1 LPDFA
6 IRLARPEES
15 AAIVALIHAAFAEYR
30 GRLRPESGALSETS
44 ETIAAAFGDHWI
56 AVAERNGALVGAV
69 LYTRRGDDLYLGRLS
84 TLPEHRGQ
92 GIAASLIAYAER
104 HARDLGAAAVTL
116 GVRIALP
123 GNLNFFQ
130 ALGYREIGRDTHAGF
145 DRPTSIRLAKRLD
158 PR

>member
-1 LPDFA
+1 MPGVT

-30 GRLRPESGALSETS
+30 GRLEPESGALSETS
-44 ETIAAAFGDHWI
+44 ETIAAAFGDHWV
-56 AVAERNGALVGAV
+56 AVAERDGTLVGAV
-69 LYTRRGDDLYLGRLS
+69 LYTRRGGDLYLGRLS

-92 GIAASLIAYAER
+92 GIAAGLIAHAEW

-123 GNLNFFQ
+123 ENFRFFE
-130 ALGYREIGRDTHAGF
+130 ALGYREVGRDTHVGF

-158 PR
+158 AR